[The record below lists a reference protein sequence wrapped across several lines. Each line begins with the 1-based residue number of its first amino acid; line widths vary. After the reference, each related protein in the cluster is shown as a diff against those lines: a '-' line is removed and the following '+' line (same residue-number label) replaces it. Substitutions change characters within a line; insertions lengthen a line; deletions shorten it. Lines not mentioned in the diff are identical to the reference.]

1 MKYMQYGVHDDNAI
15 DRPQKIDDIERIM
28 LSPLKRLNSLLGMIA
43 SHKPEAVTQYIKNL
57 EAKLRGLVSKDFVEL
72 KKIEL
77 DRKLKGL
84 EHLKN
89 HRNLAML
96 SLNYVL
102 ERLDLPV
109 DIDWSKENVEVKQGV
124 FLHALLSSRYYNIL
138 VLTETINRNDAIEIY
153 KKHFELINREWV
165 AENEERF
172 QNLEEFFED
181 TAKKDPDN
189 PGWVGLVSEV
199 RDGKVLI
206 RKDSCLWAEAMSDYP
221 DSELKFLVCCYGDY
235 TSIKVSNRHFELTME
250 HSIAGGHNYC
260 DCVVYDTR
268 ITTDLKHPSDEFF
281 ANLKPSK

>member
-1 MKYMQYGVHDDNAI
+1 MQYGVHDDNAI